1 MTATVEG
8 RPQQTLLPGTS
19 GLRLRSLTAGYG
31 EVVVLRDVSLAVP
44 VGEVV
49 AILGPNGAGKTT
61 LLRSVLGTTR
71 VRSGRIELDGEDIV
85 GWPPDRLARAGL
97 CYVPEGRAIYRTLTV
112 EDNLRLFAGR
122 GQPGRSTAFRDA
134 VQRVYDIFPVLG
146 ERAKQTAGTLS
157 GGQQQ
162 MLALSRSLVRDY
174 RMLLVDELSM
184 GLAPV
189 VIDELF
195 EVLRRLKEAGLTTV
209 VVEQYVE
216 RALAV
221 CDIVYVLSRGQVVLA
236 GESAELRNNPELVS
250 VYLAAG

>member
-97 CYVPEGRAIYRTLTV
+97 CYVPEGRAIYRTL
-112 EDNLRLFAGR
+112 
-122 GQPGRSTAFRDA
+122 QPG
-134 VQRVYDIFPVLG
+134 
-146 ERAKQTAGTLS
+146 ER
-157 GGQQQ
+157 
-162 MLALSRSLVRDY
+162 
-174 RMLLVDELSM
+174 
-184 GLAPV
+184 
-189 VIDELF
+189 
-195 EVLRRLKEAGLTTV
+195 EVLRAAREIRIRTGDAG
-209 VVEQYVE
+209 
-216 RALAV
+216 ALRWQIDGGPATAM
-221 CDIVYVLSRGQVVLA
+221 GKA
-236 GESAELRNNPELVS
+236 GEVRTARITSAEE
-250 VYLAAG
+250 